1 MNARGISRRGDEG
14 HEMEFNAMVYALL
27 CVSCVLG
34 AVSFFLF
41 RRCRDM
47 TEEQEDFEYQRDLQ
61 IRTINQL
68 RENNETLTTEAE
80 KRAKTVVQTLD
91 EKREMENFAQDCVQR
106 MKLAM
111 KDLEKKN
118 AAANATIVELQSELK
133 RLKQLPSIF
142 LPNAVNAV
150 MEEIDSI
157 EASSAPD
164 TTSEAPVLLRTRG

>member
-1 MNARGISRRGDEG
+1 
-14 HEMEFNAMVYALL
+14 MEFNAMVYALL

-41 RRCRDM
+41 RQCQEM
-47 TEEQEDFEYQRDLQ
+47 AAEQEDFEYQRDLQ

-68 RENNETLTTEAE
+68 RESNETLTTEAE

-118 AAANATIVELQSELK
+118 ATANATIVELQGELK

-150 MEEIDSI
+150 NAVMEEIDSL
-157 EASSAPD
+157 EASSAPNAA
-164 TTSEAPVLLRTRG
+164 SEAPVLLRTRG